1 MEIILLFINIIA
13 TCFLFE
19 QIRQNNKFI
28 KSIKNIELE
37 NLQKFV
43 INIEER
49 IFSTR
54 YADNDK
60 VNDLQNHFRRIQEEF
75 DVFKNQINYI
85 SNTVESIDR
94 ILIKEISKR
103 DGSI

>member
-1 MEIILLFINIIA
+1 MGFTIKFQTNYGHYDIII
-13 TCFLFE
+13 E
-19 QIRQNNKFI
+19 K
-28 KSIKNIELE
+28 ELE
-37 NLQKFV
+37 NLQKLV

-54 YADNDK
+54 YSDNDK
-60 VNDLQNHFRRIQEEF
+60 VNDLQNHFRLIQEEF

-94 ILIKEISKR
+94 ILIKETSKR